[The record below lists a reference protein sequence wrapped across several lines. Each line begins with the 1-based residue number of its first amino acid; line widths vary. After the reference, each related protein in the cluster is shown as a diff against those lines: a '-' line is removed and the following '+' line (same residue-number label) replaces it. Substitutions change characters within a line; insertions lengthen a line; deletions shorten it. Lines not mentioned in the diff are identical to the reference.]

1 MRTWDANRAAFVTLA
16 EMAAQRFEATL
27 EQHGSGTVVVVP
39 FDLKEAFGSGR
50 PPVRATVN
58 GYTFRTTLFT
68 MGGRALLGLNREVR
82 EAAGVEAG
90 RKVSVQLERDAEPR
104 NVAVPRDLA
113 AALEV
118 DPAVRET
125 FDELSYTHRKE
136 YVRWIEDAK
145 RDETRT
151 RRIAKAVELLR
162 EGVKTPD

>member
-1 MRTWDANRAAFVTLA
+1 MD
-16 EMAAQRFEATL
+16 AQRFEATL
-27 EQHGSGTVVVVP
+27 ERHGSGTVVVVP

-58 GYTFRTTLFT
+58 GYAFRTTLFT

-82 EAAGVEAG
+82 EAAGLEAG
-90 RKVSVQLERDAEPR
+90 QDVSVELEHDDEPR
-104 NVAVPRDLA
+104 TVEVPTDLA
-113 AALEV
+113 VALEA

-125 FDELSYTHRKE
+125 FDRLSYTHRKE

-151 RRIAKAVELLR
+151 RRIAKSIELLR
-162 EGVKTPD
+162 EGVETPD

>member
-1 MRTWDANRAAFVTLA
+1 MG
-16 EMAAQRFEATL
+16 AQRFEATL

-39 FDLKEAFGSGR
+39 FDLKESFGSGR

-90 RKVSVQLERDAEPR
+90 QEVSIELERDDEPR
-104 NVAVPRDLA
+104 TVEVPRDLA
-113 AALEV
+113 TALEA
-118 DPAVRET
+118 DPAIRET
-125 FDELSYTHRKE
+125 FDGLSYTHRKE

-145 RDETRT
+145 RDETRN
-151 RRIAKAVELLR
+151 RRIAKSIELLR
-162 EGVKTPD
+162 EGVKTPG

>member
-1 MRTWDANRAAFVTLA
+1 MG
-16 EMAAQRFEATL
+16 AQRFEATL

-58 GYTFRTTLFT
+58 GYSFRTTLFT

-82 EAAGVEAG
+82 EAVGIEAG
-90 RKVSVQLERDAEPR
+90 HEVSVELERDDEPR
-104 NVAVPRDLA
+104 AVEVPPDLA
-113 AALEV
+113 SALDR

-125 FDELSYTHRKE
+125 FDALSYTHRKE

-145 RDETRT
+145 RDETRA
-151 RRIAKAVELLR
+151 RRIARAVEMLR
-162 EGVKTPD
+162 EGVKTPG

>member
-1 MRTWDANRAAFVTLA
+1 MG
-16 EMAAQRFEATL
+16 AQRFEATL

-58 GYTFRTTLFT
+58 GYSFRTTLFT
-68 MGGRALLGLNREVR
+68 MSGRALLGLNREVR

-90 RKVSVQLERDAEPR
+90 QEVSIELERDDEPR
-104 NVAVPRDLA
+104 AVEVPRDLA
-113 AALEV
+113 SALEA

-125 FDELSYTHRKE
+125 FDGLSYTHRKE

-151 RRIAKAVELLR
+151 RRIAKAVEMLR
-162 EGVKTPD
+162 EGVKTPG